1 MSDKGRFD
9 VIVAGVGA
17 MGAAACFHLAR
28 RGARVLGLERLGIPH
43 ELGSSGGHTRLIRLA
58 YYEHPDYVPLLHR
71 AYHNWRELESS
82 VGTKLLHETGAVYIG
97 PPDGHLVAGS
107 LQAAR
112 AHGIEHEML
121 SPAEVVERCGPF
133 EVPDGF
139 AAFYEPTGGFLLAQ
153 ESIASYA
160 ELALAR
166 GAELHAAEAMQSWSA
181 GANGVEVT
189 TDHGSYAADRLVVTA
204 GAWSEQALGELG
216 VELTVTRQAMVWLWP
231 NDPDRFRLGNFT
243 CWGIEDDTPG
253 FRGIYY
259 GFPIVPGQPGLKLA
273 HHAPGEEAT
282 AEHMDRLPRKEDAHT
297 VDDVL
302 TKFLPLAKG
311 SVINIKLCMY
321 TMSPDEHFIVDVHPE
336 HSNVVFGCGFS
347 GHGFKFASVIGEVLA
362 DLALD
367 SRSDLPIEFM
377 SLKRFLH

>member
-1 MSDKGRFD
+1 MSSKGRFD

-28 RGARVLGLERLGIPH
+28 RGARVLGLEQLGIPN

-58 YYEHPDYVPLLHR
+58 YYEHPDYVPLLRR
-71 AYHNWRELESS
+71 AYDNWREVESS
-82 VGTKLLHETGAVYIG
+82 AEIKLLHETGALYIG
-97 PPDGHLVAGS
+97 PPGGHLIAGS

-121 SPAEVVERCGPF
+121 SPAQVVERCGPF

-139 AAFYEPTGGFLLAQ
+139 ASFYEPAAGFLLAQ
-153 ESIASYA
+153 ESIASLA
-160 ELALAR
+160 ELALAN
-166 GAELHAAEAMQSWSA
+166 AAQLHAAEAMQSWSA
-181 GANGVEVT
+181 GPNGVEVT
-189 TDHGSYAADRLVVTA
+189 TDHGSYSADRLGITA
-204 GAWSEQALGELG
+204 GPWSGHVLGDIG
-216 VELTVTRQAMVWLWP
+216 VELTVTRQAVVWLWP
-231 NDPDRFRLGNFT
+231 RDPDRFRLGNFT

-259 GFPIVPGQPGLKLA
+259 GFPMVPGQPGIKLA

-282 AEHMDRLPRKEDAHT
+282 AEHMDRSPRKEDAHT
-297 VDDVL
+297 VDGVVK
-302 TKFLPLAKG
+302 KFLPLANG
-311 SVINIKLCMY
+311 PVINMKLCMY
-321 TMSPDEHFIVDVHPE
+321 TLSPDEHFIVDVHPE

-347 GHGFKFASVIGEVLA
+347 GHGFKFASVIGEALA

-367 SRSDLPIEFM
+367 SRTDLPIDFM
-377 SLKRFLH
+377 SLKRFL